1 MYENILFD
9 LDGTIS
15 DNSVG
20 IIGGIK
26 NALEHFKLG
35 YKEED
40 LYSFIGP
47 PLLDSFME
55 KYDFSKEKALLA
67 IEEYRKYY
75 RRSGVLENVLYD
87 GVEPVLKE
95 LRSRNKKLFVTTAK
109 PEVFAKQILEH
120 FKLDHYFDGIHGATL
135 DSSRI
140 RKEDIIEY
148 TLEDNKLE
156 KRVSIMIGDRYHDIE
171 GARLHGIDSIG
182 VTYGFGTREELES
195 AGATYIVSEVSEIL
209 DLF

>member
-1 MYENILFD
+1 MYSNILFD

-20 IIGGIK
+20 IIRGVK
-26 NALEHFKLG
+26 NALNYFKVD
-35 YKEED
+35 YIEDD

-47 PLLDSFME
+47 PLLDSFMQ
-55 KYDFSKEKALLA
+55 KYGFSEENALIA

-75 RRSGVLENVLYD
+75 REHGVLENFVYD
-87 GVEPVLKE
+87 GVEQVLKE
-95 LRSRNKKLFVTTAK
+95 LKESGKKLFVTTAK
-109 PEVFAKQILEH
+109 PEVFAKKILSH

-148 TLEDNKLE
+148 TIEDNKLE
-156 KRVSIMIGDRYHDIE
+156 KRVSIMIGDRHHDIE
-171 GARLHGIDSIG
+171 GARIHGIDSIG
-182 VTYGFGTREELES
+182 VTYGFGSKEELES
-195 AGATYIVSEVSEIL
+195 AGATYIVDDLADVLDIL
-209 DLF
+209 

>member
-1 MYENILFD
+1 MYSNILFD

-20 IIGGIK
+20 IIRGVK
-26 NALEHFKLG
+26 NALNYFKVD
-35 YKEED
+35 YIEDD

-47 PLLDSFME
+47 PLLDSFM
-55 KYDFSKEKALLA
+55 KNYGFSEENALIA

-75 RRSGVLENVLYD
+75 REHGVLENFVYD
-87 GVEPVLKE
+87 GVEQVLKE
-95 LRSRNKKLFVTTAK
+95 LKESGKKLFVTTAK
-109 PEVFAKQILEH
+109 PEVFAKKILSH

-148 TLEDNKLE
+148 TIEDNKLE
-156 KRVSIMIGDRYHDIE
+156 KRVSIMIGDRHHDIE
-171 GARLHGIDSIG
+171 GARIHGIDSIG
-182 VTYGFGTREELES
+182 VTYGFGSKEELES
-195 AGATYIVSEVSEIL
+195 AGATYIVDDLADVLDIL
-209 DLF
+209 